1 VSRLTDNDLIEIQAF
16 IDRAKE
22 ELDRRALTLEV
33 DSDLSNWVSLMKKA
47 PGRLVIASTHDP
59 SHSYVHPGN
68 SFWIIIRERDQGFA
82 DRLLRRER
90 PVVACLCHRVI
101 QTENIGE
108 EIRTHRLFFDRKPI
122 LDYRPVNVVLD
133 DTAPVIGGKVGLAGG
148 FWVHPKHR
156 GSKLSNIV
164 SRVTRVLS
172 LRHFDID
179 WSISLVRDTPRRKA
193 MIHNTYGL
201 AHSASITRGYYPPY
215 GYDLDMQMSYMH
227 REEIMD
233 QVRAENAAETGGNTD
248 ASAAPAIPET
258 SPAPRPA
265 PQLTPKRS
273 VH

>member
-1 VSRLTDNDLIEIQAF
+1 MSRLTDSDLIEIQTF
-16 IDRAKE
+16 IDRAKD
-22 ELDRRALTLEV
+22 ELDRRSLTLEV
-33 DSDLSNWVSLMKKA
+33 DSDLSNWVALMKGA
-47 PGRLVIASTHDP
+47 PGKLVVASTHDP
-59 SHSYVHPGN
+59 SRSYVHPGN
-68 SFWIIIRERDQGFA
+68 SFWIIIRERDRRFV
-82 DRLLRRER
+82 DRLLHRDR
-90 PVVACLCHRVI
+90 PIVACLCHRVI
-101 QTENIGE
+101 QTENISE

-122 LDYRPVNVVLD
+122 LDYRPVNVVLGVNS
-133 DTAPVIGGKVGLAGG
+133 PVIGGKVGLAGG

-201 AHSASITRGYYPPY
+201 AHSVSITRGYYPPY

-227 REEIMD
+227 RDEILD
-233 QVRAENAAETGGNTD
+233 QVRAENAADQDGRTEPTPT
-248 ASAAPAIPET
+248 PAVPEP
-258 SPAPRPA
+258 PATPP
-265 PQLTPKRS
+265 LFTPKRS